1 MKLLIVDDHPLFL
14 EGISLLIKQLDESL
28 EVIEVD
34 SGEKALEFL
43 STNPDTDL
51 VLADLDMPAM
61 SGFEFLEEIEDQNL
75 PIPVAILSA
84 TGNLYDVKKAL
95 QMNAVGFISKTSDR
109 DEMRNALNTI
119 FRGDVYIPAG
129 IETQLENLMAQ
140 ESMDPN
146 EALRLKAK
154 SLGVTRRQLQV
165 LQLLAKGYSNKKIA
179 DEIDLTERTVK
190 AHVSALFTILNVSNR
205 TECVLEGE
213 RLGLTESEEQH
224 QSFTLS
230 ND

>member
-1 MKLLIVDDHPLFL
+1 MKILIVDDHPLFL
-14 EGISLLIKQLDESL
+14 EGISLLIQQLDESL
-28 EVIEVD
+28 QVNEVE

-43 STNPDTDL
+43 KVNPDTGL
-51 VLADLDMPAM
+51 VLADLDMPVM
-61 SGFEFLEEIEDQNL
+61 SGFEFLEALEQKGQL
-75 PIPVAILSA
+75 IPVAILSA
-84 TGNLYDVKKAL
+84 TSNLYDVKKAL
-95 QMNAVGFISKTSDR
+95 QMGAVGFISKTSDR
-109 DEMRNALNTI
+109 EEMRHALDTI
-119 FRGDVYIPAG
+119 FRGDVYIPSG
-129 IETQLENLMAQ
+129 IEEQLETLMARDG
-140 ESMDPN
+140 MDPN

-213 RLGLTESEEQH
+213 RLGLTETEEQH
-224 QSFTLS
+224 QSFTLA
-230 ND
+230 DD